1 MPQVFF
7 LRDQIALTFRTAKRL
22 QREARE
28 KMMLQ
33 T

>member
-7 LRDQIALTFRTAKRL
+7 LRHHIALTFRTAKRL

-28 KMMLQ
+28 KMILQ